1 MLLLSGGG
9 GLRGDFVTAFRKAI
23 DEQPDM
29 LFAQIDPDSN
39 PRAATLFEA
48 EGRPLLVGWYCG
60 ETAAALEALGQRHA
74 AGHLNVRV
82 AELNP
87 APPAVEAETPRQ
99 TIVEAVPVAVGDA
112 DFQDGD

>member
-39 PRAATLFEA
+39 PRAATLFEGGGPPA
-48 EGRPLLVGWYCG
+48 AGRLVLRRDG
-60 ETAAALEALGQRHA
+60 AAALEALGQRHA
-74 AGHLNVRV
+74 AGH
-82 AELNP
+82 
-87 APPAVEAETPRQ
+87 
-99 TIVEAVPVAVGDA
+99 
-112 DFQDGD
+112 